1 MTLCLQILSSWNVIT
16 GTEEKTETVYKWAN
30 ERGTPAGCCLWTATP
45 HASRG
50 SPGTSPSLGSPA
62 SEISRHRSFG
72 FTSLCLHIFEN
83 DSETGIAASATFL
96 PRESMRCVSA
106 GVQGVGPK
114 AGRVGGGHRGWLG
127 ARHDSLGLQMS
138 AQRPG
143 AMKAPRPGWQ
153 PEAHESPV
161 GFEVHGVAFLM

>member
-62 SEISRHRSFG
+62 PEISRHRSFG

-96 PRESMRCVSA
+96 PRESVR
-106 GVQGVGPK
+106 
-114 AGRVGGGHRGWLG
+114 
-127 ARHDSLGLQMS
+127 
-138 AQRPG
+138 
-143 AMKAPRPGWQ
+143 
-153 PEAHESPV
+153 
-161 GFEVHGVAFLM
+161 